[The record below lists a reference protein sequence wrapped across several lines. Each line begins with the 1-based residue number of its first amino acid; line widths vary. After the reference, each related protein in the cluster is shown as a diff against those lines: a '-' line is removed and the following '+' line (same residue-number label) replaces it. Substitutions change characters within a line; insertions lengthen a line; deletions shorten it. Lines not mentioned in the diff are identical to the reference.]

1 MTLSNGRALDIMILG
16 PPGAGKGTQAVR
28 LARRWLIPHISTGE
42 LLRESVCAGSPLGLQ
57 VNAVMERGR
66 LIDDALM
73 TEVVADRLAR
83 PDAAGGFLLDGFP
96 RTVPQAEALDDLAA
110 ARGSLVILEVAVD
123 EPEVL
128 RRLAARMVSGECG
141 ANAQDD
147 RDFSTCHDCGGA
159 LVPRVDDER
168 DVVRARMD
176 VYRRQTAPLIDYYQ
190 DRQTFLRI
198 DGARLVDDVTAAIAA
213 AVERLRTGAGLR
225 GSSESAT
232 G

>member
-28 LARRWLIPHISTGE
+28 LACRWLIPHISTGE
-42 LLRESVCAGSPLGLQ
+42 MLRESVRAGSPLGLQ

-110 ARGSLVILEVAVD
+110 ARGSLVIVEVAVD
-123 EPEVL
+123 EAEVL
-128 RRLAARMVSGECG
+128 RDWLRGWCAASAAPTRRMTGTS
-141 ANAQDD
+141 
-147 RDFSTCHDCGGA
+147 
-159 LVPRVDDER
+159 PR
-168 DVVRARMD
+168 A
-176 VYRRQTAPLIDYYQ
+176 T
-190 DRQTFLRI
+190 
-198 DGARLVDDVTAAIAA
+198 IAA
-213 AVERLRTGAGLR
+213 VHWCRASTTRGASSGR
-225 GSSESAT
+225 GWTSTADRPRRSSTTTRIVRRFFASTARASST
-232 G
+232 T